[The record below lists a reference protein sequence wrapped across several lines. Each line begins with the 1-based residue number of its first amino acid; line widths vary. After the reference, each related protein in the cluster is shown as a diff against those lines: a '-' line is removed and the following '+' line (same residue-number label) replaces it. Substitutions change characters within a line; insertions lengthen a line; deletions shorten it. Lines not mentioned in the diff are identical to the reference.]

1 MITRILRN
9 AANGITTVPRF
20 GDEALWVDARL
31 LEELDWHGLSALVY
45 PFVKNAGTIPELPR
59 ARLRHAY
66 ESALVYRDL
75 ALQVLLQLGND
86 LTGSGRI
93 VLMQGL
99 ALIERCYPEPWA
111 RPMSDIDLYLPDG
124 NLNAVQSVLR
134 KSGFDPFGS
143 YERVWQRKG
152 LTIDLHLDFWGE
164 DRIPGRK
171 ALFRNAAIECT
182 PSALLPGYHVPD
194 AATAA
199 LQSAFHGIKHA
210 FAKKKWLFDLLML
223 KRTGCDIASLGKK
236 DSRIGQAA
244 CWALYEAELIDKSD
258 LPKKRAAL
266 PPLRRALINYCITR
280 GSAPGYG
287 ELAVAL
293 LFRRWWGGIGYLIG
307 SAFPPSRILREMYG
321 SRPLPDLLARR
332 LLSLLGKNTP

>member
-9 AANGITTVPRF
+9 AANGIATIPRF

-45 PFVKNAGTIPELPR
+45 PFVKDAGTIPELPR
-59 ARLRHAY
+59 SRLRHAY

-75 ALQVLLQLGND
+75 AFQVLRELGND
-86 LTGSGRI
+86 LTGSGRV

-99 ALIERCYPEPWA
+99 ALIEHCYPEPWA

-124 NLNAVQSVLR
+124 NLSAAQSVLR
-134 KSGFDPFGS
+134 KNGFNSFGS
-143 YERVWQRKG
+143 YERVWQRNG
-152 LTIDLHLDFWGE
+152 LTIDLHLDFWGA

-171 ALFRNAAIECT
+171 ALFRNAGVVCT
-182 PSALLPGYHVPD
+182 PSAQLSGYHVPD
-194 AATAA
+194 VASAA
-199 LQSAFHGIKHA
+199 LQAAFHGIKHA

-223 KRTGCDIASLGKK
+223 KQAGCDIASIGKE

-258 LPKKRAAL
+258 LPKKRAAF
-266 PPLRRALINYCITR
+266 PPLRRTLLDYCVTR
-280 GSAPGYG
+280 GSTPGYG

-293 LFRRWWGGIGYLIG
+293 LFRTWWSGIGYLFG
-307 SAFPPSRILREMYG
+307 SAFPPLAVLREMYG
-321 SRPLPDLLARR
+321 SHPLPELLARR
-332 LLSLLGKNTP
+332 LFSLLGKGSP

>member
-9 AANGITTVPRF
+9 AAHGIATIPRF

-31 LEELDWHGLSALVY
+31 LDELDHHGLSALVY
-45 PFVKNAGTIPELPR
+45 PFVKDAGTIPELPR

-75 ALQVLLQLGND
+75 ALQLLRELAND
-86 LTGSGRI
+86 LTGSGRV

-124 NLNAVQSVLR
+124 NLGVVQSVLR
-134 KSGFDPFGS
+134 KNGFNPFGS
-143 YERVWQRKG
+143 YERVWLRKG
-152 LTIDLHLDFWGE
+152 LTIDLHLDFWGA

-171 ALFRNAAIECT
+171 GLFRNATVECT
-182 PSALLPGYHVPD
+182 PSMLVPGYHVPD
-194 AATAA
+194 VTNAA

-223 KRTGCDIASLGKK
+223 KQAGCDIALLGKK

-258 LPKKRAAL
+258 LPEKRAAL
-266 PPLRRALINYCITR
+266 PPLRRALMTFCVTR
-280 GSAPGYG
+280 GSTPGCG

-293 LFRRWWGGIGYLIG
+293 LFRRWWSGVRYLLG
-307 SAFPPSRILREMYG
+307 SMFPPTRVLREMYG
-321 SRPLPDLLARR
+321 SHPLPNLIARR
-332 LLSLLGKNTP
+332 LFSLLGKNAP